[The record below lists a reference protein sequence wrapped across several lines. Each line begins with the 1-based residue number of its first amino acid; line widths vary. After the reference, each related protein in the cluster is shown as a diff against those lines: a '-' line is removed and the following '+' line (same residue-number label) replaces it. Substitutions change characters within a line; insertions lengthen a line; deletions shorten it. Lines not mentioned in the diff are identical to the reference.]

1 MQIEA
6 LHDKKNLIDMIAYG
20 IKANM
25 NFINCK
31 PFKKC
36 FAYFIFNVSELL

>member
-1 MQIEA
+1 MEA
-6 LHDKKNLIDMIAYG
+6 LHDKKNLINMITYG
-20 IKANM
+20 IEAN
-25 NFINCK
+25 K